1 VTNQG
6 NKFELIYFSEIVHF
20 IFTQLGVKA
29 VLLYIIG
36 QTNEE
41 IVASVDSEYFHY
53 Q

>member
-1 VTNQG
+1 MSDQG
-6 NKFELIYFSEIVHF
+6 NKFGLIYFSEIVHF

-41 IVASVDSEYFHY
+41 VVASVDAEYFQHE
-53 Q
+53 